1 MWERQGGRVAE
12 QLDDCAAAVVLADD
26 PSAAAHVALGI
37 ARAQARHRRVA
48 VADLVGEI
56 PALQARLPA
65 DAPHG
70 LVDTIQYGVSLGK
83 IAYPVDPAKN
93 LFIVPSGVGPM
104 DHDALLDNERWRALM
119 RTFREAETLVLLVIP
134 ADLRQ
139 ASELL
144 QQTNGAIAVGDVHVA
159 NAQRVIARIAPRRPT
174 RESSSPEPSPGDARA
189 ASRTSPFPRRATWFA
204 LAAVIA
210 LLAGAAAIWRARH
223 TARAGPLVAS
233 IEHDSAFAHDTA
245 SAAASATARPGIS
258 IANPADSGRAAAYA
272 VTLVTFNT
280 APAAEAQVTASNRQG
295 LPAVTVSYVALGA
308 DSSRWYR
315 VFVGAYTARA
325 PADSLLGVLRRI
337 GTLAP
342 DAGRVVRAPLAVRVR
357 DHVGVGDAHAIA
369 TDYRDKGIPVY
380 ALLQDDGTFTLY
392 AGAFETPAQAAMLL
406 PTLRAAGE
414 DPVVVY
420 RTGRVP

>member
-1 MWERQGGRVAE
+1 MWEQHGGRIA
-12 QLDDCAAAVVLADD
+12 QRLDDCAAVVVLADD
-26 PSAAAHVALGI
+26 PSAAAQVALGI

-56 PALQARLPA
+56 PALQERLPA

-93 LFIVPSGVGPM
+93 LFIVPSGVGPI
-104 DHDALLDNERWRALM
+104 DHDALLHSERWRTLM
-119 RTFREAETLVLLVIP
+119 RTFRESETLVLLVIP
-134 ADLRQ
+134 ADLAQ
-139 ASELL
+139 AGELL
-144 QQTNGAIAVGDVHVA
+144 QQTDGAIAVGDVHVA
-159 NAQRVIARIAPRRPT
+159 DARRVLARITPARPAPPAT
-174 RESSSPEPSPGDARA
+174 SPESSPADVEST
-189 ASRTSPFPRRATWFA
+189 SRTARFPHRAVWFA
-204 LAAVIA
+204 LAAVVA
-210 LLAGAAAIWRARH
+210 LSAAAAVAWRARH
-223 TARAGPLVAS
+223 TERAGPIVAS
-233 IEHDSAFAHDTA
+233 IQHDSAFAHDTA
-245 SAAASATARPGIS
+245 VTTASPAVRPEIS
-258 IANPADSGRAAAYA
+258 IANPSDSERAAAYA

-280 APAAEAQVTASNRQG
+280 ASAAEAQVNASNRQG

-315 VFVGAYTARA
+315 VFVGAYQARA
-325 PADSLLGVLRRI
+325 AADSLLGTLRRI

-342 DAGRVVRAPLAVRVR
+342 DAGRVVHAPLAVRVR
-357 DHVGVGDAHAIA
+357 DHVAVGYAHAIA

-380 ALLQDDGTFTLY
+380 ALMQDDGTFTLY
-392 AGAFETPAQAAMLL
+392 AGAFETPAQAALL
-406 PTLRAAGE
+406 MSTLRAAGE